1 MANYPYMNYQQPQFG
16 GMGYQM
22 PVYNQQNQ
30 MAQSAAQGLTM
41 RLVTSREEVAA
52 AQIPFDGSTTY
63 FADTSNGKIYAK
75 TFDPG
80 TGTAP
85 IVTYAREIETPVRY
99 ATYEDLA
106 ALADTLRTELR
117 PKRRAV
123 KNDDAD
129 AE

>member
-1 MANYPYMNYQQPQFG
+1 MANYPYMNYQQPYG
-16 GMGYQM
+16 NMGYQM
-22 PVYNQQNQ
+22 PMYNQQNQ
-30 MAQSAAQGLTM
+30 MAQNATQGLTM

-85 IVTYAREIETPVRY
+85 IVTYVREAESTARYLTS
-99 ATYEDLA
+99 EDVPAIVDKVMERLLA
-106 ALADTLRTELR
+106 ERSAGGNVTE
-117 PKRRAV
+117 
-123 KNDDAD
+123 
-129 AE
+129 